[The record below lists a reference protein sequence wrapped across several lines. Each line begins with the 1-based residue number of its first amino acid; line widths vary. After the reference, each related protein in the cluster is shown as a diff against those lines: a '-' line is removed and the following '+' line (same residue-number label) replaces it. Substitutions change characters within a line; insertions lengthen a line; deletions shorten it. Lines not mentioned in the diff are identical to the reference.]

1 MRPASQDSF
10 RFRKRS
16 RAKAGLFGS
25 EALLAQISLACAVHS
40 PPDSGYHVG
49 VLARMG

>member
-1 MRPASQDSF
+1 MRPASQDCF
-10 RFRKRS
+10 PFQKTFPG
-16 RAKAGLFGS
+16 KAGLFGS
-25 EALLAQISLACAVHS
+25 EALLAQIGLACAVHS